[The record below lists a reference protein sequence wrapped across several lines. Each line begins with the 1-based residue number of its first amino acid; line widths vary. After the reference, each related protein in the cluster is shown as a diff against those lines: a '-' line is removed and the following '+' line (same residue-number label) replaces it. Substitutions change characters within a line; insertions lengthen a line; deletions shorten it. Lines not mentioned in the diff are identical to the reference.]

1 MISTLCVLLLILWIG
16 NYFIIHNDIIY
27 MQYMYILYKNLTVNA
42 NIYMQVWFVKI
53 ILWDIQIQHFHTL
66 RKEKFILKYK
76 IAILYCSC
84 MLYLFAELP
93 LQFYWLALKTSYV
106 CKNKCFFLYFKRN
119 FFLIYMLGVSGSS
132 KDFSR
137 KRNWLDGISLITFL
151 MLQMFTGTN

>member
-1 MISTLCVLLLILWIG
+1 MISTLCVPLLILWIG

-53 ILWDIQIQHFHTL
+53 ISWDIQIPHFHTL
-66 RKEKFILKYK
+66 RKEKYILKYK

-106 CKNKCFFLYFKRN
+106 CKNKLFFFFTLNAIFFSYIYVGRFRKFKRL
-119 FFLIYMLGVSGSS
+119 FS
-132 KDFSR
+132 K
-137 KRNWLDGISLITFL
+137 T
-151 MLQMFTGTN
+151 

>member
-76 IAILYCSC
+76 FQFCIAAACFIYLQNYHCSFIDLHWKLLTFVKTNAFFFTLNAIFSYLYVGR
-84 MLYLFAELP
+84 FR
-93 LQFYWLALKTSYV
+93 K
-106 CKNKCFFLYFKRN
+106 FKRL
-119 FFLIYMLGVSGSS
+119 FS
-132 KDFSR
+132 K
-137 KRNWLDGISLITFL
+137 T
-151 MLQMFTGTN
+151 

>member
-1 MISTLCVLLLILWIG
+1 MVIIL
-16 NYFIIHNDIIY
+16 YFIIY

-66 RKEKFILKYK
+66 RKEKYILKYK

-93 LQFYWLALKTSYV
+93 LQFYWLALKLLTFV
-106 CKNKCFFLYFKRN
+106 KTNAFFFKRN

-137 KRNWLDGISLITFL
+137 KRNWLGGISLITFL